1 MKKIYFVL
9 ALSFFASF
17 SFAQELLYFTNG
29 NILKIT
35 NSSQSLDSLS
45 FQIYNSSQN
54 KDYSVNKNELVKM
67 ITESGEIVTFSGKYI
82 GANNTNFSANSV
94 SFNVIAIP
102 AGRFTMAYQFLDK
115 NGKVGYEIPVSF
127 GLLTD
132 GPTDPLPEIFDI
144 ELYSIFYSG
153 FTLNLYPMGQRKVN
167 YVLGPAIR
175 FGVGKDVNY
184 YCYDC
189 GNDYNYDK
197 QFFYTKFLINNGLV
211 LTPTKHFSMSFIFSL
226 GVMGRD
232 NYEGEPTFGTT
243 GDLQFNLTYQF

>member
-1 MKKIYFVL
+1 MKNIYLVL
-9 ALSFFASF
+9 VLSLFASF
-17 SFAQELLYFTNG
+17 SYAQELLYFSNG
-29 NILKIT
+29 NMLKIT
-35 NSSQSLDSLS
+35 NSHQSLDSVS

-54 KDYSVNKNELVKM
+54 RNYSINKNELVKL
-67 ITESGEIVTFSGKYI
+67 ITENGEIIEYEGKYMSSNT
-82 GANNTNFSANSV
+82 ANYSTNSV
-94 SFNVIAIP
+94 SFNVLALP

-115 NGKVGYEIPVSF
+115 NGKIGYEIPVSF

-153 FTLNLYPMGQRKVN
+153 FTLNLYPMGQKKVN
-167 YVLGPAIR
+167 YVLGPAFR

-189 GNDYNYDK
+189 NYNYDK
-197 QFFYTKFLINNGLV
+197 QFFYYKLLINNGLV
-211 LTPTKHFSMSFIFSL
+211 LMPSKHFSMSFIFSL

-232 NYEGEPTFGTT
+232 NYQGEPTFGTT
-243 GDLQFNLTYQF
+243 GDFQFNMAYQF